1 MVEIDNS
8 IKIFKAKIANRIF
21 SLNKIVYN
29 K

>member
-8 IKIFKAKIANRIF
+8 IKFFKAKIANRIF